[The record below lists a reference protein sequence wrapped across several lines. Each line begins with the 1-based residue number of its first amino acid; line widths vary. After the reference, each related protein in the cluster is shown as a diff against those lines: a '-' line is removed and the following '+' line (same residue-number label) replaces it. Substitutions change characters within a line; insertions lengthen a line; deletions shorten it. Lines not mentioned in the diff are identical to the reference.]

1 MGPLRVLTFL
11 HSFEPGGV
19 ERVALRLVR
28 QWRDMGVDAPL
39 FVGRSDGALRS
50 ELAGDL
56 AHDVPARRRWTA
68 ALETLWMI
76 WSLPDAIL
84 ASEPDVL
91 FCAGN
96 TYTIVVIAMKL
107 LLGRRCPPV
116 VAKVSNELTRPGQS
130 KALRLLFAAWGW
142 LQSCSVDSWVVMHPA
157 MRDDVARLH
166 PSTPVAVIPDPA
178 LTLSQ
183 IDCLRDWRPRNGGPG
198 GRRFVAL
205 GRLVPQKNYDLLLR
219 AFAAGAAPGDRL
231 TIYGD
236 GNSRVSLERL
246 ASQLG
251 IAANVTFAG
260 HVAHSSACLVGHDS
274 LLMTSHFEG
283 IPATLVEGMTCGMP
297 VVVTDCGV
305 GVRALVDDYRGGTL
319 VSPGDVA
326 AFAAAIS
333 AQVPGGAPAAPFDAE
348 LYTIEAGAVAYADV
362 FHKVRRRSSPALT
375 HAVSIERRDSALDHS
390 LAGQAHGAP
399 SDRAGSV

>member
-1 MGPLRVLTFL
+1 MGLLRVLTFL

-76 WSLPDAIL
+76 WNLPNAIL
-84 ASEPDVL
+84 ASKPDVL

-107 LLGRRCPPV
+107 MLGRRCPPV
-116 VAKVSNELTRPGQS
+116 VAKVSNELTRPGQG

-142 LQSCSVDSWVVMHPA
+142 LQSCFVDSWVVMHPA

-183 IDCLRDWRPRNGGPG
+183 VDCLRNWRPSNGGPG

-205 GRLVPQKNYDLLLR
+205 GRLVPQKNYNLLLR

-236 GNSRVSLERL
+236 GDSRVRLEQL
-246 ASQLG
+246 ASRLG

-260 HVAHSSACLVGHDS
+260 HVAHSSACLVGHDA

-297 VVVTDCGV
+297 VVATDCGV
-305 GVRALVDDYRGGTL
+305 GVRALVDDYLGGTL
-319 VSPGDVA
+319 VPRGNVA

-333 AQVPGGAPAAPFDAE
+333 AQAPGSAPAAPFDAE
-348 LYTIEAGAVAYADV
+348 FYTIEAGAVAYANV
-362 FHKVRRRSSPALT
+362 FHEVRRRGAPALPDP
-375 HAVSIERRDSALDHS
+375 AAIERRDAVLDLGFAAQAPGAL
-390 LAGQAHGAP
+390 

>member
-28 QWRDMGVDAPL
+28 QWRDIGVDAPL
-39 FVGRSDGALRS
+39 FMGRSDGALRS
-50 ELAGDL
+50 ELAVDL

-76 WSLPDAIL
+76 WTLPDAIL
-84 ASEPDVL
+84 ASDPDVL

-116 VAKVSNELTRPGQS
+116 VAKVSNELTRPGQG
-130 KALRLLFAAWGW
+130 KALHLLFTAWGW
-142 LQSCSVDSWVVMHPA
+142 LQSCFVDVWVVMHPA
-157 MRDDVARLH
+157 MRGDVACLH
-166 PSTPVAVIPDPA
+166 PSTPVMVIPDPA
-178 LTLSQ
+178 LTLRQ
-183 IDCLRDWRPRNGGPG
+183 VEWLRDWRPRNGGPG

-219 AFAAGAAPGDRL
+219 AFAAGASPDDRL

-236 GNSRVSLERL
+236 GESRPGLERL
-246 ASQLG
+246 AGQLG
-251 IAANVTFAG
+251 IVANVTFAG
-260 HVAHSSACLVGHDS
+260 HVAHSSACLVGQDA

-297 VVVTDCGV
+297 VVATDCGV

-319 VSPGDVA
+319 VARGDVA
-326 AFAAAIS
+326 AFAAAIL
-333 AQVPGGAPAAPFDAE
+333 AQAPGAAPAAPFDAE

-362 FHKVRRRSSPALT
+362 FHKVRRRSSPALA
-375 HAVSIERRDSALDHS
+375 HAVFIERRDTALDDS
-390 LAGQAHGAP
+390 LGAQAHGA
-399 SDRAGSV
+399 STDRAGSV